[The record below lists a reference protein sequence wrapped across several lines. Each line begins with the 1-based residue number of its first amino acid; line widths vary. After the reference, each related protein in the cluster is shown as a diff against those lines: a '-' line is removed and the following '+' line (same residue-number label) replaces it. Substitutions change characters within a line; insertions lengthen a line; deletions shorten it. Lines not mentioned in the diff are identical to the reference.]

1 MDIVLIILGVLG
13 VGAIAISAYVFTVAA
28 RNYVS
33 EDHKKHRS
41 SPQGNPVRARML
53 ITRSEKDRRSGK
65 PVTFP
70 LTVNGVLIAKERR
83 HQPDRR
89 RAA

>member
-33 EDHKKHRS
+33 EDHKKHRPAS
-41 SPQGNPVRARML
+41 QRNPVRARML
-53 ITRSEKDRRSGK
+53 IPRREKDRRSGK
-65 PVTFP
+65 PVIFP
-70 LTVNGVLIAKERR
+70 ITVNGVLITKERR
-83 HQPDRR
+83 HQPDPR

>member
-13 VGAIAISAYVFTVAA
+13 VGAIAVSAYVFTVAA
-28 RNYVS
+28 RNYVW
-33 EDHKKHRS
+33 EDQKKQQIEAHRNAVRAQMLVPRS
-41 SPQGNPVRARML
+41 S
-53 ITRSEKDRRSGK
+53 TDRRSGK

-70 LTVNGVLIAKERR
+70 LTVNGMLITADRR

-89 RAA
+89 KAA

>member
-33 EDHKKHRS
+33 EDHKKRRLTPKSSLARS
-41 SPQGNPVRARML
+41 RML
-53 ITRSEKDRRSGK
+53 IPRGEKDRRSGK

-70 LTVNGVLIAKERR
+70 LIVNGALIAKERR